1 MYKLKERAG
10 RFIDDIENLLY
21 IKIPCTVSIGK
32 RDGKI
37 EFPCDVLGISDG
49 FYPFENGDY
58 FAKDSFDKYALFN
71 ITADIPDVCGED
83 DIYLNIYTNQTGRNM
98 LKPQML
104 LYKDGKA
111 LQGID
116 TNHRYVKIT
125 DLKGNTQEFKLY
137 AFSGIQANHGYSW
150 CGMDEEKGVC
160 LFISVVKR
168 DKRLYKYYI
177 SIKTAYSQLGYLDDS
192 SRYYQEILYSLND
205 SLSLLDLRN
214 PYSREFYES
223 LCNADDLIENSLY
236 SKTYYDTGRATLIG
250 HTHLDIAWLW
260 RYEHTKD
267 KVLRS
272 FATETKLLEEYG
284 EHKFMSSQALLY
296 SFVKEQQPELFE
308 RIKEYVRQG
317 RWEAEGAMWVEPD
330 MNLISGESIVRQILY
345 GKRFFNEEFG
355 VDCKVLWLPDVFGY
369 SAALPQILKKSG
381 INYFMTA
388 KMRCNDLNRFP
399 YDTFSWKGIDGTEIF
414 SHLIT
419 YLRTVYCP
427 DIEDGEILT
436 GYRDYRQKDI
446 NDNILVPFGYA
457 DGGGGPTP
465 EQIETVIRLKNGL
478 PGVPRCEYGKVKD
491 YFVSLEDRVKEN
503 KRLPV
508 WSGELYFENHRGTY
522 TSMARIKRQNRR
534 AEIMYQNTEWLWSL
548 ADRFEKADFPKAEF
562 DGLMKRILINQFHD
576 VLPGSSI
583 KQVYDDSD
591 RLYGE
596 AFGIAQAISDKAI
609 GRMIDRK
616 KTGVTVLN
624 PYSRN
629 VSGYVE
635 YRAERYFVKNVPAK
649 GAVTLSDLKNGPE
662 IPVKVSGNIIENKYY
677 IISIGN
683 NGYIENLYDKLCGR
697 ECFKRGRYANKL
709 RVFEDRPAFA
719 CESNWNIDNF
729 YTLHEYEMPEPYSIR
744 LIKNTGEYAVIR
756 VERRYQKSIISQ
768 DIVVYANSPRID
780 FETCIDWKED
790 LQVLKAEFPVDVNAV
805 KARYEIQFGFVERA
819 TTQNTVWEQSKFEV
833 CAHKW
838 ADISDG
844 GYGMALLNDS
854 KYGYSADGSEISL
867 TLLRSGDSPN
877 ADIDRE
883 KHYFVYSIIPHS
895 AEYSVEEI
903 TKEAYLLNNP
913 LIAIDGALI
922 SDTEYSL
929 FNVRGAVLE
938 TVKPAEDSDGY
949 ILRLYE
955 PCNSS
960 GNVRITAG
968 AEILSAEFTDLLEKS
983 TDVSP
988 VIESNELIFTVKPF
1002 EIVTLRVRLN

>member
-10 RFIDDIENLLY
+10 RLIDDIENLLY
-21 IKIPCTVSIGK
+21 IKIPCNISIEK
-32 RDGKI
+32 REGKI
-37 EFPCDVLGISDG
+37 EFPCDVSVISDG
-49 FYPFENGDY
+49 FNTFENGDY

-71 ITADIPDVCGED
+71 ITADIPDVSGED

-104 LYKDGKA
+104 LYKDGA
-111 LQGID
+111 AVQGLD
-116 TNHRYVKIT
+116 TNHTYVKVT
-125 DLKGNTQEFKLY
+125 RFKGTTSRFRLY

-150 CGMDEEKGVC
+150 CGMDEEKGVR
-160 LFISVVKR
+160 LFISAVRKNKR
-168 DKRLYKYYI
+168 IYKYYI
-177 SIKTAYSQLGYLDDS
+177 SVKTAYSQLDYLDTNS
-192 SRYYQEILYSLND
+192 QEYQKILYSLND

-214 PYSREFYES
+214 PHSSEFYRS
-223 LCNADDLIENSLY
+223 LAEADNLIENLLY
-236 SKTYYDTGRATLIG
+236 SKVYDGTGRATLIG

-260 RYEHTKD
+260 QYRHTKD

-272 FATETKLLEEYG
+272 FATEAELLEEYG

-388 KMRCNDLNRFP
+388 KLRCNDLNRFP

-491 YFVSLEDRVKEN
+491 YFVSLEDRVKDSG
-503 KRLPV
+503 RLPV

-522 TSMARIKRQNRR
+522 TSMARIKRQNRKG
-534 AEIMYQNTEWLWSL
+534 EYMYQNTEWLWSL
-548 ADRFEKADFPKAEF
+548 ADRFEKAEFPKSEF
-562 DGLMKRILINQFHD
+562 DRMMKKLLINQFHD

-583 KQVYDDSD
+583 KQVYEDSD
-591 RLYGE
+591 RLYDE
-596 AFGIAQAISDKAI
+596 AFNIGKTICDNAIARIVDKEKEA
-609 GRMIDRK
+609 
-616 KTGVTVLN
+616 VTVLN
-624 PYSRN
+624 PCGQTA
-629 VSGYVE
+629 SGYVK
-635 YRAERYFVKNVPAK
+635 YNGERYFVENIPAK
-649 GAVTLSDLKNGPE
+649 GAVTLSELKNSPE
-662 IPVKVSGNIIENKYY
+662 IPVKVSGNVIENKYY
-677 IISIGN
+677 IISIGR
-683 NGYIENLYDKLCGR
+683 NGYIENLYDKLSGR
-697 ECFKRGRYANKL
+697 ECFKKGRYANKL

-729 YTLHEYEMPEPYSIR
+729 YTLHEYEMPEPYSISVTE
-744 LIKNTGEYAVIR
+744 NTGEYAVIR
-756 VERRYQKSIISQ
+756 IERRYQNSVISQ
-768 DIVVYANSPRID
+768 DMVVYANSPRID
-780 FETCIDWKED
+780 FETGIDWKED

-805 KARYEIQFGFVERA
+805 KAKYEIQFGFVERP
-819 TTQNTVWEQSKFEV
+819 TTRNTDWEQSRFEV

-854 KYGYSADGSEISL
+854 KYGYSAEGSDISL
-867 TLLRSGDSPN
+867 TLLRCGDSPN

-895 AEYSVEEI
+895 AEYSVSEI
-903 TKEAYLLNNP
+903 VREAYLLNNP
-913 LIAIDGALI
+913 LFAVEGALKANK
-922 SDTEYSL
+922 EYSL
-929 FNVRGAVLE
+929 FAADGAVLD

-960 GNVRITAG
+960 GKVRITAG

-983 TDVSP
+983 TDVAP
-988 VIESNELIFTVKPF
+988 VIESNELILTVKPF